1 LTLLTSQAHDAR
13 VNCCIA
19 LLEPPPLSG
28 PVLSLADDFPASP
41 KAEWLSLVEKTL
53 KGQSF
58 EDALVSRTVG
68 GIAIQPLY
76 TEAPQNPRDLR
87 ARDAIRPWDLRTVVA
102 HPDPARANA
111 DILKDLEQG
120 AASVLVRIDPTGQN
134 GVAVADAQGLARVL
148 EGVLLDLAPVA
159 LDAGFLGPKA
169 ADWLASLA
177 KAAPNAPLAFHMD
190 PLSAFARTGASPGP
204 MESHLVSAATV
215 GARLLGIHPKASLML
230 ASGTVV
236 HEAGGGEAEEL
247 AVMTA
252 AAIAY
257 ARALVRAGL
266 SMEQAFGAITLG
278 ASLDGEYFTSIAK
291 LRAAKVLWARIT
303 AACGVSVA
311 PTVEVRTSHRM
322 LTKKDPWTNLLRL
335 TAAGFAGAVG
345 GADAI
350 VMGAY
355 TDALGLPTTFARRQS
370 RNTQLVLMEEANL
383 GRVADPAGGAAYLE
397 TLTDLIARAAWSR
410 FQAIEAEGGL
420 IEALT
425 NGAVAK
431 AVFSTRDAWLAAPRK
446 ILGVNAFPNAA
457 ETPAEVET
465 PDVAAFALPVPDL
478 RIPGP
483 SASCP
488 PLAPVRLAAAL
499 EEA

>member
-1 LTLLTSQAHDAR
+1 M
-13 VNCCIA
+13 
-19 LLEPPPLSG
+19 SG

-53 KGQSF
+53 KGQAF
-58 EDALVSRTVG
+58 DEALVSRTVG

-76 TEAPQNPRDLR
+76 TDAPQNPRDLR
-87 ARDAIRPWDLRTVVA
+87 ARDATRPWDLRTVVA

-120 AASVLVRIDPTGQN
+120 AASVLIRIDPTGQN
-134 GVAVADAQGLARVL
+134 GVAIASPEGLARVL
-148 EGVLLDLAPVA
+148 DGVLLDLAPVA

-177 KAAPNAPLAFHMD
+177 KAAPGAPLTFHMD

-230 ASGTVV
+230 ASGAVV

-252 AAIAY
+252 AAVAY

-278 ASLDGEYFTSIAK
+278 VSLDGEYFTSIAK

-303 AACGVSVA
+303 GACGVSVA

-355 TDALGLPTTFARRQS
+355 TDALGIPTTFARRQS

-397 TLTDLIARAAWSR
+397 TLTDQIARAAWSR

-420 IEALT
+420 IEALSR
-425 NGAVAK
+425 GVVAK
-431 AVFSTRDAWLAAPRK
+431 AVTATRDAWLAAPRK

-465 PDVAAFALPVPDL
+465 PDPAAFALAVPEL

-483 SASCP
+483 SASCVA
-488 PLAPVRLAAAL
+488 LAPVRLAAAL

>member
-1 LTLLTSQAHDAR
+1 M
-13 VNCCIA
+13 
-19 LLEPPPLSG
+19 SG
-28 PVLSLADDFPASP
+28 PVPSPQTLKLADDFPAAP
-41 KAEWLSLVEKTL
+41 REEWLGLVEKTL

-58 EDALVSRTVG
+58 EDALVSRTAG

-76 TEAPQNPRDLR
+76 TEGPRNPRDLR
-87 ARDAIRPWDLRTVVA
+87 ARDAVRPWDLRTVVA

-134 GVAVADAQGLARVL
+134 GVAVADAQGLARAL
-148 EGVLLDLAPVA
+148 DGVLLDLAPVA

-215 GARLLGIHPKASLML
+215 GARLAAIHPKASLML
-230 ASGTVV
+230 ASGTVI
-236 HEAGGGEAEEL
+236 HEAGGGEAQEL
-247 AVMTA
+247 AFMTA
-252 AAIAY
+252 AAVAY
-257 ARALVRAGL
+257 ARALVHAGL
-266 SMEQAFGAITLG
+266 TMEQAFAAITLG
-278 ASLDGEYFTSIAK
+278 VSLDGEYFTGVAK
-291 LRAAKVLWARIT
+291 LRAAKVLWARLT
-303 AACGVSVA
+303 AACGVELA

-322 LTKKDPWTNLLRL
+322 LTRKDPWTNLLRL

-355 TDALGLPTTFARRQS
+355 TDALGLPTAFARRQA

-397 TLTDLIARAAWSR
+397 TLTDQIARAAWAS

-420 IEALT
+420 IEALSK
-425 NGAVAK
+425 GVVAQTVT
-431 AVFSTRDAWLAAPRK
+431 ATRDAWLAAPRK
-446 ILGVNAFPNAA
+446 ILGVNAFPNADEA
-457 ETPAEVET
+457 PVEVET
-465 PDVAAFALPVPDL
+465 PNPAAFALPVPEL

-483 SASCP
+483 AASCP
-488 PLAPVRLAAAL
+488 PLPPVRLAAAL

>member
-1 LTLLTSQAHDAR
+1 M
-13 VNCCIA
+13 
-19 LLEPPPLSG
+19 SG
-28 PVLSLADDFPASP
+28 PVPSPQTLKLADDFPAAP
-41 KAEWLSLVEKTL
+41 REEWLGLVEKTL

-58 EDALVSRTVG
+58 EDALVSRTAG

-76 TEAPQNPRDLR
+76 TEGPRNPRDLR
-87 ARDAIRPWDLRTVVA
+87 ARDAVRPWDLRTVVA

-134 GVAVADAQGLARVL
+134 GVAVADAQGLARAL
-148 EGVLLDLAPVA
+148 DGVLLDLAPVA

-215 GARLLGIHPKASLML
+215 GARLAAIHPKARLML
-230 ASGTVV
+230 ASGTVI

-247 AVMTA
+247 AFMTA
-252 AAIAY
+252 AAVAY
-257 ARALVRAGL
+257 ARALVHAGL
-266 SMEQAFGAITLG
+266 TMELAFAAITLG
-278 ASLDGEYFTSIAK
+278 VSLDGEYFTGVAK
-291 LRAAKVLWARIT
+291 LRAAKVLWARLT
-303 AACGVSVA
+303 AACGVELA

-322 LTKKDPWTNLLRL
+322 LTRKDPWTNLLRL

-355 TDALGLPTTFARRQS
+355 TDALGLPTAFARRQA

-397 TLTDLIARAAWSR
+397 TLTDQIARAAWAG

-420 IEALT
+420 IEALSK
-425 NGAVAK
+425 GVVAQTVT
-431 AVFSTRDAWLAAPRK
+431 ATRDAWLAAPRK
-446 ILGVNAFPNAA
+446 ILGVNAFPNADEA
-457 ETPAEVET
+457 PVEVET
-465 PDVAAFALPVPDL
+465 PDPAAFALPVPEL

-483 SASCP
+483 AASCP
-488 PLAPVRLAAAL
+488 PLPPVRLAAAL

>member
-1 LTLLTSQAHDAR
+1 M
-13 VNCCIA
+13 
-19 LLEPPPLSG
+19 SG
-28 PVLSLADDFPASP
+28 PVLSLADDFPAAP
-41 KAEWLSLVEKTL
+41 KEEWLALVEKTL

-58 EDALVSRTVG
+58 EDALVSRTVN

-76 TEAPQNPRDLR
+76 TEGPRNPRDLR
-87 ARDAIRPWDLRTVVA
+87 ARDAARPWDLRTVVA
-102 HPDPARANA
+102 HPDPARSNA

-120 AASVLVRIDPTGQN
+120 AASVLVRIDPTGQD
-134 GVAVADAQGLARVL
+134 GVAVASADDLARVL
-148 EGVLLDLAPVA
+148 DGVLLDLAPVA
-159 LDAGFLGPKA
+159 IDAGFLGPKA
-169 ADWLASLA
+169 ADWLAGLA

-215 GARLLGIHPKASLML
+215 GARLLAIHPKASLML
-230 ASGTVV
+230 ASGTVI

-252 AAIAY
+252 AAVAY
-257 ARALVRAGL
+257 ARALVHAGL
-266 SMEQAFGAITLG
+266 TMEQAFGAITLG
-278 ASLDGEYFTSIAK
+278 VSIDGEYFTGVAK
-291 LRAAKVLWARIT
+291 LRAAKVLWARVT
-303 AACGVSVA
+303 AACGAQVA
-311 PTVEVRTSHRM
+311 PTVEVRSSHRM

-335 TAAGFAGAVG
+335 TAAGFAAAVG

-350 VMGAY
+350 VLGAY
-355 TDALGLPTTFARRQS
+355 TDAIGLPTTFARRQS

-397 TLTDLIARAAWSR
+397 TLTDQIARAAWGG

-420 IEALT
+420 IEALAK
-425 NGAVAK
+425 GVVAQAVTA
-431 AVFSTRDAWLAAPRK
+431 TRDAWLRAPRK

-457 ETPAEVET
+457 ETPVEVET
-465 PDVAAFALPVPDL
+465 PDAGAFAKPVPEL

-483 SASCP
+483 VASCP
-488 PLAPVRLAAAL
+488 PLTPVRLAAAL